1 MKPNILVKPPGPKA
15 RALLER
21 DAKAS
26 SKSLPRVYPLAIK
39 RAYGVN
45 IEDVDGNRFLDFNS
59 GIAVMNLGHSH
70 PKIVKAIKD
79 QAELATHAAY
89 LEFYSELPVKLSE
102 KLFEFVPGM
111 SRTYL
116 ANSGTEAIEAAM
128 KLARYHTKRN
138 YFISFYG
145 GFHGRTYGALGLSTS
160 RLSHRQGFG
169 PFMPVIHAPYAN
181 PYRPLVGPEG
191 DGSGEAALEYL
202 ERAVFKLE
210 VAPEEV
216 AAMFVEPVQG
226 EGGYVIPPK
235 NFLKGLREICTKH
248 GILYVDDEVQA
259 GCYRTGKFLA
269 SEHFGIKPDI
279 VCLSKALG
287 GGLPLGAMLCKEE
300 YMDWGPG
307 SHASTFGGNLISCAA
322 GVAALEVMKEEDVGA
337 KALRSGARIIRYLRE
352 LQGDIDQIGDVRG
365 LGMMIGIELVK
376 DRKSKKPNQKMRDRA
391 VMEAFGKGLSL
402 LPASESVIRIAPP
415 LIMER
420 QDIDAGLEILGEVL
434 RNQSK
439 A

>member
-1 MKPNILVKPPGPKA
+1 
-15 RALLER
+15 
-21 DAKAS
+21 
-26 SKSLPRVYPLAIK
+26 
-39 RAYGVN
+39 
-45 IEDVDGNRFLDFNS
+45 
-59 GIAVMNLGHSH
+59 
-70 PKIVKAIKD
+70 
-79 QAELATHAAY
+79 
-89 LEFYSELPVKLSE
+89 
-102 KLFEFVPGM
+102 
-111 SRTYL
+111 
-116 ANSGTEAIEAAM
+116 
-128 KLARYHTKRN
+128 LARYHTKRN